1 MGNAEGKRAQK
12 APHVSH
18 FSNSCP
24 ELNRICFFFLLLLFN
39 SINNSEISEI
49 FPHVD
54 SCRGKL
60 AEGGEGRTN
69 SDQNLTHSWKNP
81 LGKKNHTWKN
91 SLQLL
96 LGTCRQCCACG
107 RCFGAKPS
115 MTQCLRLFVS
125 VFFLKT
131 I

>member
-24 ELNRICFFFLLLLFN
+24 ELNRICFFFFFLFN

-81 LGKKNHTWKN
+81 LGKKKTT
-91 SLQLL
+91 
-96 LGTCRQCCACG
+96 LGKTLCSCYLVLVGSAVRVA
-107 RCFGAKPS
+107 GASAPNP
-115 MTQCLRLFVS
+115 R
-125 VFFLKT
+125 
-131 I
+131 